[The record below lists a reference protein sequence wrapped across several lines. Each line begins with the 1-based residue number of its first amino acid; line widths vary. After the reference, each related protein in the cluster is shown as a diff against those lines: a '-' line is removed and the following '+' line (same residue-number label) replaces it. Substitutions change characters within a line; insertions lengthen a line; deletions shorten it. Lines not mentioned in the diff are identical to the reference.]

1 MKVLC
6 TVILAILFFTTAAS
20 AIEIGRVE
28 IEGNIFVSNKKILS
42 IFGLGPGNEY
52 SAGAVSEGVKRLFR
66 SKDFADIVAWYRE
79 ENGKAVIVLE
89 VAEHFRV
96 KDVRITGNKD
106 VKVED
111 IRDKVILRAGYFA
124 RPSLVTQ
131 DVKGIKDLYGEK
143 GYNRAEVK
151 VKQDTIEQEHRV
163 VVSYV
168 ITEGKKV
175 KIRHIDIIG
184 NGALES
190 KELRGVMESNEDRWW
205 RGGDYKPS
213 VLEQDLKNIKQLYEN
228 EGYLDASVEIVRQEE
243 VDEGKHLDLYIGIEE
258 GPRFY
263 IGDVEWHGNEIIGD
277 EEIASL
283 ITAEKGDPYSREEIE
298 IMQLGA
304 INSLYWEKGYI
315 WSRIIPEHTVRR
327 HAIDLDLTIIENEPA
342 SIQEIK
348 FSGNTKTFENVIRR
362 EFRIYPGD
370 TFILGEVQRSLRDV
384 FLLGYFNGP
393 PRVDTEPVNER
404 GDINLLIDVEEK
416 QTGNFKLGFGFSQLY
431 SVSGF
436 LGVMENNFLGRGKTV
451 SVDWEFGRYRKN
463 VNVRYSE
470 PYLLGTET
478 ALTVSVFNWIQ
489 DRVQQQYYMDRRK
502 GFSIQLSHPF
512 PYLDYTRIMG
522 SYRFEQVELQNF
534 STLYPEFGP
543 LREVDWPL
551 NKSSMMLSLTRNSTD
566 SPFHPTRGSISSIS
580 AEIAGGPLQGNVEFI
595 RYTTGMSWFRNL
607 FWKFTFHL
615 DMTAGLIDAIGGSE
629 RVQDF
634 ELFRLGG
641 NRRYA
646 LRGYDFYEVVPE
658 GNDPYFGGRFMMT
671 FTQEII
677 FPFSEQIYGL
687 VFFDAGNTWRSF
699 GEANIFNLRRAVGI
713 GVRIEMPGLGN
724 LGFDYGYGY
733 DKVGGP
739 GWEPHFTFGTFF

>member
-6 TVILAILFFTTAAS
+6 TVICAILLVASAAA
-20 AIEIGRVE
+20 AIEIGRVD
-28 IEGNIFVSNKKILS
+28 IQGNIFVSNKKILS
-42 IFGLGPGNEY
+42 IFGVGPGDEY
-52 SAGAVSEGVKRLFR
+52 RADAVSEGIKRLFH

-79 ENGKAVIVLE
+79 ENGKAIIVLDVTE
-89 VAEHFRV
+89 YLRV
-96 KDVRITGNKD
+96 KDVRITGNKGIKD
-106 VKVED
+106 ED
-111 IRDKVILRAGYFA
+111 IRGKMILRTGYFA
-124 RPSLVTQ
+124 RPSLITQ
-131 DVKGIKDLYGEK
+131 DVKNIKDLYAEK
-143 GYNRAEVK
+143 GYNRATVEVK
-151 VKQDTIEQEHRV
+151 REVIEQEHRV
-163 VVSYV
+163 DISYV

-175 KIRHIDIIG
+175 KIRNIDFIG

-190 KELRGVMESNEDRWW
+190 KQLRGVIESKEDRWW

-213 VLEQDLKNIKQLYEN
+213 VLEQDLKNIKELYEN
-228 EGYLDASVEIVRQEE
+228 EGYLDAAVEIVRQEG
-243 VDEGKHLDLYIGIEE
+243 VNDGKHVDLYIGIEE
-258 GPRFY
+258 GPRY
-263 IGDVEWHGNEIIGD
+263 YVGDIEWHGNEIIRD

-283 ITAEKGDPYSREEIE
+283 ITAKRGDPYSREKIE
-298 IMQLGA
+298 IAQLGA

-315 WSRIIPEHTVRR
+315 WSRILPQRTQRR
-327 HAIDLDLTIIENEPA
+327 QVLDLDLEIVENEPA
-342 SIQEIK
+342 AIREIK

-370 TFILGEVQRSLRDV
+370 TFVLGEVQRSLRDV

-393 PRVDTEPVNER
+393 PRIDTEPVNEK
-404 GDINLLIDVEEK
+404 GDINLLIEVEEK

-436 LGVMENNFLGRGKTV
+436 LGVTENNFLGRGKTV
-451 SVDWEFGRYRKN
+451 SVDWEFGKYRKN
-463 VNVRYSE
+463 INLRYSE

-489 DRVQQQYYMDRRK
+489 DRVQQQYYTDRRK

-512 PYLDYTRIMG
+512 PWLDYTRILG
-522 SYRFEQVELQNF
+522 SYRFEQVELDNF
-534 STLYPEFGP
+534 STLYPEYGS
-543 LREVDWPL
+543 LRNVDWPL
-551 NKSSMMLSLTRNSTD
+551 NKSSLMLSLTRNSTD
-566 SPFHPTRGSISSIS
+566 SPFHPMRGSISSVS
-580 AEIAGGPLQGNVEFI
+580 AELAGGPLQGNVDFI
-595 RYTTGMSWFRNL
+595 RYSAGMAWFRNL

-615 DMTAGLIDAIGGSE
+615 DMTAGLIDAIGTSDG
-629 RVQDF
+629 VQDF

-658 GNDPYFGGRFMMT
+658 GNDPYFGGRFMAT

-687 VFFDAGNTWRSF
+687 VFFDTGNTWNSF
-699 GEANIFNLRRAVGI
+699 GEANIFNLKRAVGL